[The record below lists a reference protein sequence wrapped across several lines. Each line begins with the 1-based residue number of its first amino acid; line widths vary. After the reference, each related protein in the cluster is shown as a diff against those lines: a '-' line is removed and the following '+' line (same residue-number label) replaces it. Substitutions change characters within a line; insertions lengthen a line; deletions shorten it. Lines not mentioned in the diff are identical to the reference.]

1 MATSPSSRG
10 AAGWSAD
17 QARRVRLARARKGSE
32 YGTRSVAGKISKKN
46 SLKRLLEKEIGE
58 APPSPLERVGL
69 LAERVA
75 RLRLARARRVCHY
88 DKRRPFSRGYA
99 LLGFFSR
106 RHRFS
111 LRRYSDWIYFWDH
124 FWGFSKGEILAMI
137 PVSFNRYS
145 SGQTLSSRTK
155 SASIALREASKNVA
169 ENVPRLILFAM
180 LASVSCKPCFLSRS
194 ASSRYPTSARANSAL
209 RNRFARSSQ
218 EGDFVVI
225 GILSHLDNTYH
236 IR

>member
-1 MATSPSSRG
+1 MPTSSEPAECPFRFGVVSLAPVYGWHPLSPSTRPSR
-10 AAGWSAD
+10 ARAEMA
-17 QARRVRLARARKGSE
+17 ARRLNARKTQNE
-32 YGTRSVAGKISKKN
+32 EGTR
-46 SLKRLLEKEIGE
+46 LLVSFHDAIG
-58 APPSPLERVGL
+58 
-69 LAERVA
+69 LAFDGI
-75 RLRLARARRVCHY
+75 LI
-88 DKRRPFSRGYA
+88 
-99 LLGFFSR
+99 GFIFGTI
-106 RHRFS
+106 FC
-111 LRRYSDWIYFWDH
+111 
-124 FWGFSKGEILAMI
+124 GFSKSEILAMI
-137 PVSFNRYS
+137 PVSFNRCS

-209 RNRFARSSQ
+209 RNRFARCSQ